1 MVRMQKSLCA
11 AAFVA
16 WMSLEP
22 ALVSYEPVSKMVE
35 NKEEE
40 EEKEEEEDEEGFI
53 SFLQKSIVAT
63 MEATKEISLKGVF

>member
-1 MVRMQKSLCA
+1 MARMQKSLCA

-35 NKEEE
+35 I
-40 EEKEEEEDEEGFI
+40 EEEDEEEEGFI

-63 MEATKEISLKGVF
+63 MEATKEISLKGDF